1 MFCATC
7 ESDNDEDYPDDVE
20 GVEFDV
26 MDDFEQMPEL
36 IRDDDDDSFVAT
48 EPPPSVLAQL
58 SVFAD
63 LYLLPPVSSSENAWA
78 DYNSSYQ
85 QALP

>member
-7 ESDNDEDYPDDVE
+7 ESDNDVDYPDDIE

-36 IRDDDDDSFVAT
+36 IRDDDEDSFVAT
-48 EPPPSVLAQL
+48 EPPP
-58 SVFAD
+58 
-63 LYLLPPVSSSENAWA
+63 
-78 DYNSSYQ
+78 
-85 QALP
+85 